1 MSAIGRIFV
10 ILNLVLAAAFVG
22 YASTSL
28 AKGSEWKKK
37 YEDEAKAHAATQEL
51 VETEK
56 SKLASDLSTERG
68 LKEQALAEKDANKAE
83 ADRNAADLET
93 ARRTIADLTAS
104 IASIE
109 ATLGGYNQTIAQV
122 TAAKDAAVEDAREQ
136 ERARV
141 AAEAARDAAV
151 SAQRDAQD
159 GLAAAQDAI
168 AQLERDLTAS
178 KKEVGRLNSQLGQ
191 VVAMTGV
198 DLNAIAA
205 TPKIDARV
213 LQVSYD
219 LKPGLV
225 ALNVGSEQGV
235 KRGMTFQIYSGST
248 WKGQVR
254 VENVQPG
261 MSSALITNMTAG
273 QTIAQGDNAATIL

>member
-28 AKGSEWKKK
+28 AKGSRWKTD
-37 YEDEAKAHAATQEL
+37 YEAEVKAHA
-51 VETEK
+51 ETRTLLDTDK
-56 SKLASDLSTERG
+56 SKLQTDLNTEKG
-68 LKEQALAEKDANKAE
+68 LKEQYMAQADAAKAE

-104 IASIE
+104 VASIE

-141 AAEAARDAAV
+141 AAEAERDAAV
-151 SAQRDAQD
+151 LAQRDAQD
-159 GLAAAQDAI
+159 GLSASEQAI

-178 KKEVGRLNSQLGQ
+178 RKEASKLDAEITQL
-191 VVAMTGV
+191 VATTGV
-198 DLNAIAA
+198 PRASISSTPAIQ
-205 TPKIDARV
+205 ARV

-235 KRGMTFQIYSGST
+235 KRGMTFQIFNGST

-261 MSSALITNMTAG
+261 MSSALITDMTAG

>member
-10 ILNLVLAAAFVG
+10 ILNLVLAAAFLG

-28 AKGSEWKKK
+28 AKGSELTAQLKA
-37 YEDEAKAHAATQEL
+37 EEAAHAATRADLESGAEQL
-51 VETEK
+51 RIQLNSEK
-56 SKLASDLSTERG
+56 G
-68 LKEQALAEKDANKAE
+68 LKEQYMTEAETAKAE
-83 ADRNAADLET
+83 SNRNAADLEA
-93 ARRTIADLTAS
+93 ARRNNAELTAS

-109 ATLGGYNQTIAQV
+109 ATLAGYNQTIAAV
-122 TAAKDAAVEDAREQ
+122 TAAKDAAVAEARDM

-141 AAEAARDAAV
+141 AAEGTADKAV
-151 SAQRDAQD
+151 TAQRDAD
-159 GLAAAQDAI
+159 DALKAANAAI
-168 AQLERDLTAS
+168 AQLERDLTSA
-178 KKEVGRLNSQLGQ
+178 KKDYARVNSEIEQL
-191 VVAMTGV
+191 VAMTGV
-198 DLNAIAA
+198 ERKTIAA

-235 KRGMTFQIYSGST
+235 KRGMTFQIFNGT
-248 WKGQVR
+248 VWKGQVR

-261 MSSALITNMTAG
+261 MSSALITDMTSG
-273 QTIAQGDNAATIL
+273 QTIAQGDSAATIL

>member
-28 AKGSEWKKK
+28 AKGNEWKAK
-37 YEDEAKAHAATQEL
+37 YETEVRAHATTQEAL
-51 VETEK
+51 DADK
-56 SKLASDLSTERG
+56 SKLVSDLNSERS
-68 LKEQALAEKDANKAE
+68 LKEAALSERDASKAE
-83 ADRNAADLET
+83 ADRNASDLET

-104 IASIE
+104 VQSIE
-109 ATLGGYNQTIAQV
+109 ATLAGYNQTIAQV

-141 AAEAARDAAV
+141 QAESERDKAV
-151 SAQRDAQD
+151 TAQRDAQD
-159 GLAAAQDAI
+159 GLSASQDAI

-178 KKEVGRLNSQLGQ
+178 RKEASRLDSQLEQ
-191 VVAMTGV
+191 IVAMTGV
-198 DLNAIAA
+198 PRAGISS
-205 TPKIDARV
+205 TPPISARV

-235 KRGMTFQIYSGST
+235 KRGMTFQVYSGST

-261 MSSALITNMTAG
+261 MSSALITDMIAG
-273 QTIAQGDNAATIL
+273 QTIAQGDSAATVL

>member
-28 AKGSEWKKK
+28 AKGSKWKSD
-37 YEDEAKAHAATQEL
+37 YESEVKAHAATKEL
-51 VETEK
+51 LDTDK
-56 SKLASDLSTERG
+56 SKLVSDLNTERG

-83 ADRNAADLET
+83 ADRNASDLET

-104 IASIE
+104 VSSIE
-109 ATLGGYNQTIAQV
+109 ATLAGYNQTIAQV
-122 TAAKDAAVEDAREQ
+122 SAAKDAAVEDAREQ

-151 SAQRDAQD
+151 TAQRDAQD
-159 GLAAAQDAI
+159 GIAAAQDAV
-168 AQLERDLTAS
+168 AQLERDLTS
-178 KKEVGRLNSQLGQ
+178 TRKDKDKLDSELNQL
-191 VVAMTGV
+191 VAMTGV
-198 DLNAIAA
+198 PRASIGS
-205 TPKIDARV
+205 TPEIQAKV
-213 LQVSYD
+213 LQVNFD

-235 KRGMTFQIYSGST
+235 KRGMTFQIFSGST

-261 MSSALITNMTAG
+261 MSSALITDMTAG
-273 QTIAQGDNAATIL
+273 QTIAQGDNAATVL

>member
-28 AKGSEWKKK
+28 AKGSEWKKQ
-37 YEDEAKAHAATQEL
+37 YEAEVKAHADTKSL
-51 VETEK
+51 LDTDK
-56 SKLASDLSTERG
+56 SKLQTDLNTERG
-68 LKEQALAEKDANKAE
+68 LKDQYMAQADAAKAE

-104 IASIE
+104 VASIE
-109 ATLGGYNQTIAQV
+109 ATLAGYNQTIAQV

-141 AAEAARDAAV
+141 AAEAERDAAV
-151 SAQRDAQD
+151 LAQRDAQD
-159 GLAAAQDAI
+159 GLSASELAI
-168 AQLERDLTAS
+168 AQLERDLTTSRKEAS
-178 KKEVGRLNSQLGQ
+178 KLDAEINQL
-191 VVAMTGV
+191 VVTTGMPR
-198 DLNAIAA
+198 DSIASTPAIQ
-205 TPKIDARV
+205 ARV

-235 KRGMTFQIYSGST
+235 KRGMTFQIFSGST

-261 MSSALITNMTAG
+261 MSSALITDMTAG

>member
-28 AKGSEWKKK
+28 AKGSQWKKQ
-37 YEDEAKAHAATQEL
+37 YEDEVKAHADTKSL
-51 VETEK
+51 LDTDK
-56 SKLASDLSTERG
+56 SKLQTDLNTERG
-68 LKEQALAEKDANKAE
+68 LKDQYMAQADAAKAE

-104 IASIE
+104 VASIE
-109 ATLGGYNQTIAQV
+109 ATLAGYNQTIAQV

-141 AAEAARDAAV
+141 AAEAERDAAV
-151 SAQRDAQD
+151 LAQRDAQD
-159 GLAAAQDAI
+159 GLSASEQAI

-178 KKEVGRLNSQLGQ
+178 RKQASQLDSEINQ
-191 VVAMTGV
+191 IVATTGV
-198 DLNAIAA
+198 PRNAAA
-205 TPKIDARV
+205 TPAIQGRV

-235 KRGMTFQIYSGST
+235 KRGMTFQIFNGST

-261 MSSALITNMTAG
+261 MSSALITDMTAG

>member
-37 YEDEAKAHAATQEL
+37 FEDESRAHAATKEL

-68 LKEQALAEKDANKAE
+68 LKEQALAEKDASKAE

-104 IASIE
+104 VASIE

-151 SAQRDAQD
+151 TAQRDAQD
-159 GLAAAQDAI
+159 GLTAAQDSI
-168 AQLERDLTAS
+168 AQLERDLTTSRKEAS
-178 KKEVGRLNSQLGQ
+178 KLNSEIEQL
-191 VVAMTGV
+191 VAMTGV
-198 DLNAIAA
+198 VRNSIAA
-205 TPKIDARV
+205 TPKIDGRV
-213 LQVSYD
+213 LQVSFD

>member
-28 AKGSEWKKK
+28 AKGNEWKQK
-37 YEDEAKAHAATQEL
+37 YEDASREAAAAQEL
-51 VETEK
+51 LEADK
-56 SKLASDLSTERG
+56 SKLVSDLNTERG
-68 LKEQALAEKDANKAE
+68 LKEAALSERDANKAE

-104 IASIE
+104 VQSIE
-109 ATLGGYNQTIAQV
+109 ATLAGYNQTIAQV

-141 AAEAARDAAV
+141 QAEQERDAAV
-151 SAQRDAQD
+151 MAQRDSDD
-159 GLAAAQDAI
+159 GLAAANEAI

-178 KKEVGRLNSQLGQ
+178 KKEASKLDSQLTQ
-191 VVAMTGV
+191 LVAMTGV
-198 DLNAIAA
+198 ELKAISA
-205 TPKIDARV
+205 TPAIKARV

-235 KRGMTFQIYSGST
+235 KRGMVFQVYSGAT

-261 MSSALITNMTAG
+261 MSSALITDMIAG
-273 QTIAQGDNAATIL
+273 QTIAQGDNADTVL

>member
-37 YEDEAKAHAATQEL
+37 YEDEAKAHATTQAAL
-51 VETEK
+51 DADK
-56 SKLASDLSTERG
+56 SKLVTDLASERG

-104 IASIE
+104 VSSIE
-109 ATLGGYNQTIAQV
+109 ATLAGYNQTIAQV

-141 AAEAARDAAV
+141 TAEGERDAAV
-151 SAQRDAQD
+151 TAQRNAQD
-159 GLAAAQDAI
+159 GLTQAQSAI
-168 AQLERDLTAS
+168 AQLERDLTSSRKEAS
-178 KKEVGRLNSQLGQ
+178 KLDAEITQL
-191 VVAMTGV
+191 VATTGV
-198 DLNAIAA
+198 VRDTISSTPAIQ
-205 TPKIDARV
+205 ARV

-261 MSSALITNMTAG
+261 MSSALITDMTAG
-273 QTIAQGDNAATIL
+273 QTIAQGDNAATVL

>member
-37 YEDEAKAHAATQEL
+37 FEDESRAHAATKEL

-104 IASIE
+104 VASIE

-151 SAQRDAQD
+151 TAQRDAQD
-159 GLAAAQDAI
+159 GLTKAQEAI

-178 KKEVGRLNSQLGQ
+178 RKEASRLDSELEQL
-191 VVAMTGV
+191 VAMTGV
-198 DLNAIAA
+198 ERKAIAA
-205 TPKIDARV
+205 TPKIDGRV

>member
-28 AKGSEWKKK
+28 AKGSSWKKQ
-37 YEDEAKAHAATQEL
+37 YEDEAKAHA
-51 VETEK
+51 ETKSLLDADK
-56 SKLASDLSTERG
+56 SKLQTELNTERG
-68 LKEQALAEKDANKAE
+68 LKEQYMTQADAAKAE

-104 IASIE
+104 VSSIE
-109 ATLGGYNQTIAQV
+109 ATLAGYNQTIAQV
-122 TAAKDAAVEDAREQ
+122 SSAKDAAVADAREQ

-151 SAQRDAQD
+151 LAQRDAQD
-159 GLAAAQDAI
+159 GLTASEQAI

-178 KKEVGRLNSQLGQ
+178 RKEASKLDAEINQL
-191 VVAMTGV
+191 VATTGV
-198 DLNAIAA
+198 PRGSIAS
-205 TPKIDARV
+205 TPPISGRV

-261 MSSALITNMTAG
+261 MSSALITDMSTG